1 MCIFNFFDYHHL
13 LLIDDARLFVGAN
26 DYPSI
31 DELSDFI
38 STYRPQAIL
47 NVENDIIIVKT

>member
-1 MCIFNFFDYHHL
+1 
-13 LLIDDARLFVGAN
+13 LFVGAN